1 MSSENYF
8 YTVRL
13 TGQYVTGKKGFL
25 YFKGT
30 LYVLPLL
37 SKTNCKLEY
46 VTTYMKTWVGVR

>member
-1 MSSENYF
+1 MPYF